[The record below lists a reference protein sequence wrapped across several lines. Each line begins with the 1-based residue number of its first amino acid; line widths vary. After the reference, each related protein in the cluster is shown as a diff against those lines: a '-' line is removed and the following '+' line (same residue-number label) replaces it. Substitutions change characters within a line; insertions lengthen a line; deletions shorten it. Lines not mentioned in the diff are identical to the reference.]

1 MVKSM
6 AKSIF
11 VRGERDVWAALQ
23 CHQDM
28 LLRANE

>member
-11 VRGERDVWAALQ
+11 IHRERDVWATLQ
-23 CHQDM
+23 RHQGM
-28 LLRANE
+28 VLRANE